1 MYYSINKNVTNN
13 SNRNKRNMM
22 MLTMPLQ
29 VTKTIIVVLMIAN
42 YYNNVIRITQI
53 RTVMDI
59 KEIKVSTTAIRY
71 TIITTVK

>member
-1 MYYSINKNVTNN
+1 
-13 SNRNKRNMM
+13 

-53 RTVMDI
+53 RTTVMDI